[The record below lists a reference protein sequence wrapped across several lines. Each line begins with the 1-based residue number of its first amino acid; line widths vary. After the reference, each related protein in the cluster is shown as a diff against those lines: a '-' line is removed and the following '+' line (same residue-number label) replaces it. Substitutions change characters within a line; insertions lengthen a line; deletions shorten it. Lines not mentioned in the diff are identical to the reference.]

1 MSFTLQFTDTDSVQ
15 LTDERIER
23 RSQGDIEFAVAGTL
37 SLTEAVLAAFEGA
50 TLNPARVRIA
60 VGESRA
66 VDIDLTDEASLRLET
81 VDVGVASPDAD
92 DLLPKNDPISAVA
105 DGDPTAA
112 APSPDVLAFT
122 VEGVIRGAPAET
134 VEAVAAGDPEFAS
147 LTFTVDDARTDG
159 GSKSDVILELALF
172 GYGIVVRRNG
182 RTTIG
187 TSRAG
192 DREE

>member
-1 MSFTLQFTDTDSVQ
+1 MSLTLQLTDTDSVQ

-23 RSQGDIEFAVAGTL
+23 RSPGRIEFAVEGTL
-37 SLTEAVLAAFEGA
+37 SVTEALLATFEGA
-50 TLNPARVRIA
+50 TLNPARVTIA
-60 VGESRA
+60 VDESRT

-81 VDVGVASPDAD
+81 VDVGIATPDAD
-92 DLLPKNDPISAVA
+92 DLLPESDPISAVA
-105 DGDPTAA
+105 NGDPAPA

-122 VEGVIRGAPAET
+122 VEGEIRGVPAET
-134 VEAVAAGDPEFAS
+134 VEAVAAGDPEIVS

-159 GSKSDVILELALF
+159 GSKPDVILELALF